1 MAELSGAERKAL
13 LALARETIR
22 SYLASRERGD
32 EPVLPGERRPDS
44 PPAPAPVFLEK
55 RGVFVTLHRDG
66 ELRGCIGYPLPM
78 KPLWEAVRE
87 MALAAA
93 FDDPRFP
100 AVSGDELPG
109 LDIEISVLTAPRPVS
124 GPGDV
129 RVGVDGIIVS
139 KGLNR
144 GLLLPQVPLEQGWDL
159 EQYVSYGCLKA
170 GLAADE
176 WKRGVGIETFQA
188 VVFGEK
194 KHAEGA

>member
-1 MAELSGAERKAL
+1 MAELNPEQRETL

-22 SYLASRERGD
+22 SYLVSGEHGG
-32 EPVLPGERRPDS
+32 EPAPAKGRRPDG
-44 PPAPAPVFLEK
+44 PPGPEPVFLEK

-66 ELRGCIGYPLPM
+66 ELRGCIGYPLPVN
-78 KPLWEAVRE
+78 PLWEAVRE

-93 FDDPRFP
+93 FEDPRFP

-109 LDIEISVLTAPRPVS
+109 LDIEISVLTVPRPVS

-159 EQYVSYGCLKA
+159 EQYVSYGCRKA

-176 WKRGVGIETFQA
+176 WKRGVTIETFQA

-194 KHAEGA
+194 NHAEEA